1 MKYRPEID
9 GLRALAV
16 VPVIF
21 FHAGFEL
28 FSGGF
33 VGVDV
38 FFVIS
43 GYLITTILI
52 EDIENKRF
60 SLVNFY
66 ERRARRILPALFFVM
81 LVCIP
86 FAWNWML
93 PNQMKDFSQSLA
105 AVSLFASNLLFW
117 KESGYFE
124 AAAEQKPLLHTW
136 SLAVEEQYYVLFP
149 IFLFLAWRYGKNRVF
164 WMIAVMAS
172 ISLLLSEWGW
182 RNDASA
188 NFYLAPTRAWELF
201 AGSIVAF
208 IVHKNGVQKNNY
220 LALLGLIAI
229 IFSIF
234 IYDKST
240 PFPSVYALVPVL
252 GVVLLI
258 LCADKETS
266 VARLLGS
273 KIFVGVGL
281 ISYSAYLW
289 HQPLFAFARIRLV
302 ETPSSLQILAL
313 IVSSIILAYFSWRYI
328 EKPFRQRDVM
338 SRKVIFSFSLIGVM
352 FFLFL
357 GYQGHSTNGFK
368 SLILN
373 DRELAVLETTE
384 RSREPTCEYAIEKC
398 LEFLE
403 HGEKDTIL
411 LLGDSNAYHFSS
423 GLRNLADDMSY
434 DLVQLTEGGC
444 LPLAEFYQLQQS
456 HFLNMECITF
466 NKMIKTSLSELDKK
480 VDIIIVSAAWLVYF
494 YGNDLYSEIEN
505 LKGLPKISTV
515 RLSLDGENEIRREDR
530 EEIFSQYLNSLIKN
544 LSDAANKVIVVG
556 PLPPSITRFDSKF
569 SIFNPRPLLSQ
580 NYFNATSSFS
590 KVFREALTGSKV
602 STIDLASQLCSE
614 NFCDVERDGIYL
626 YGDPIHFS
634 HYGQSA
640 IVVPHLRR
648 ALQRN

>member
-1 MKYRPEID
+1 
-9 GLRALAV
+9 
-16 VPVIF
+16 
-21 FHAGFEL
+21 
-28 FSGGF
+28 
-33 VGVDV
+33 
-38 FFVIS
+38 
-43 GYLITTILI
+43 LITTILI
-52 EDIENKRF
+52 EDIENQRF

-86 FAWNWML
+86 FAWQWML

-117 KESGYFE
+117 KESGYFD

-149 IFLFLAWRYGKNRVF
+149 IFLFLVWRYGKNRVF
-164 WMIAVMAS
+164 WMIVVMAS

-182 RNDASA
+182 RNKATA

-201 AGSIVAF
+201 SGSIAAF
-208 IVHKNGVQKNNY
+208 IVQKNGVQKNNF
-220 LALLGLIAI
+220 LALLGLAAI

-234 IYDKST
+234 AYDEST

-258 LCADKETS
+258 LYADKETLA
-266 VARLLGS
+266 ARLLGTQ
-273 KIFVGVGL
+273 IFVGVGL

-302 ETPSSLQILAL
+302 ENPSSVQMLTL
-313 IVSSIILAYFSWRYI
+313 IASSIVLAYFSWRYV
-328 EKPFRQRDVM
+328 EKPFRQRDLTD
-338 SRKVIFSFSLIGVM
+338 RKAIFSFSLIGILC
-352 FFLFL
+352 FLFL

-384 RSREPTCEYAIEKC
+384 RSREPTCEYAVDKC
-398 LEFLE
+398 FEFLE

-434 DLVQLTEGGC
+434 DLVQLTHGGC
-444 LPLAEFYQLQQS
+444 MPLAEFYLLQQS
-456 HFLNMECITF
+456 HSLNTECITF
-466 NKMIKTSLSELDKK
+466 NKSVKASLNELDKK
-480 VDIIIVSAAWLVYF
+480 VDIIIVSAAWLLYF
-494 YGNDLYSEIEN
+494 YGNDLYSEVED
-505 LKGLPKISTV
+505 LKDLPKITPV
-515 RLSLDGENEIRREDR
+515 TLSLDGENEIRTEDR
-530 EEIFSQYLNSLIKN
+530 EEIFSQYLNNLIKN
-544 LSDAANKVIVVG
+544 VSDAADKVIVVG

-569 SIFNPRPLLSQ
+569 TIFNPRLLASQ
-580 NYFNATSSFS
+580 QYFNATSAFS
-590 KVFREALTGSKV
+590 QVFSDALTGSQV
-602 STIDLASQLCSE
+602 YTIDLASQLCAE
-614 NFCDVERDGIYL
+614 NFCDVERDGRYL
-626 YGDPIHFS
+626 YGDPSHFS
-634 HYGQSA
+634 HYGQST
-640 IVVPHLRR
+640 IVVPLLQR
-648 ALQRN
+648 ALRSN